1 MQLNYFEINKVL
13 LSFRQTV
20 YFISVYMTYFITLL
34 FFVLLLIFVANC
46 IKISGIN
53 GLTFNFFTRLTLT
66 LTLLISLFSIS
77 VTQGKTVFLIP
88 LLICIGLIYRKK
100 IEFIKPSFKQILSD
114 LKYLIWLIP
123 IYLVQLYLYFN
134 FSSNSPFIPSDDI
147 FYYAGLSEQIIRY
160 SQENRFAF
168 LSEYFPNEFYGISPY
183 HYFELWMNGLLSFFG
198 KLSNA
203 YCLVFVTYPI
213 LIWLFLIG
221 ILSLMENF
229 SIALTKRNFYLPF
242 LLLFFGPVYISFY
255 ETIFNDGNFF
265 ASTVFTIP
273 GFVKQTLSF
282 SYYGQKHLV
291 INILS
296 VLLVLFIFQKNTIAR
311 IVASFGMVSA
321 SFGLFPGIIG
331 GNGLLTLVISKFN
344 KVKKIALILVL
355 SVVFF
360 GIISLNKIPISNEI
374 SQKTF
379 YFSQFLSDLNIKG
392 EVLRIFNKLLSPL
405 VWFSILYLPFII
417 LFLIHLKS
425 LKALNVFK
433 EILYFIIFSYFSG
446 AAFTVILDG
455 INTDQFITNLLPVY
469 NVICISLFLYI
480 VSITNLKKNSIYFL
494 LIVSTNVVFAFQFNQ
509 DFRRNFSKSYS
520 PKTMKR
526 INKLIDP
533 NETISYLLSDD
544 VLKEYDLIHRYNCY
558 PAKYL
563 MASNHFKY
571 FDLNYPYIQ
580 YEKNSSTTAFSPANH
595 LRFFMK
601 EKINND
607 EKFELLQVKFLKR
620 YRIKWLI
627 CDKNTQLPKAI
638 IPLIRELIEDPI
650 SGERI
655 YRLR

>member
-1 MQLNYFEINKVL
+1 MR
-13 LSFRQTV
+13 FRQSV

-34 FFVLLLIFVANC
+34 FFVLLLVFIANC
-46 IKISGIN
+46 IKINGIN
-53 GLTFNFFTRLTLT
+53 GLMFNFFTRLTLT

-77 VTQGKTVFLIP
+77 ITQGKTVFLVP
-88 LLICIGLIYRKK
+88 LLICVGLIYRKK
-100 IEFIKPSFKQILSD
+100 IEFSKPIFKQILSD

-134 FSSNSPFIPSDDI
+134 FNLWSPFIPSDDI
-147 FYYAGLSEQIIRY
+147 FYYAGLSEQINRY

-203 YCLVFVTYPI
+203 YCLLFVTYPI
-213 LIWLFLIG
+213 LIWLFLMG
-221 ILSLMENF
+221 ILSIMENF
-229 SIALTKRNFYLPF
+229 SITLTKRNFYLPF
-242 LLLFFGPVYISFY
+242 LLLFFGPVYSSVY

-265 ASTVFTIP
+265 ESTVFTIP

-282 SYYGQKHLV
+282 SYYGQKHLS

-311 IVASFGMVSA
+311 IVSSFGMVSA

-331 GNGLLTLVISKFN
+331 GNGLLILFISKFN

-355 SVVFF
+355 TIVFF
-360 GIISLNKIPISNEI
+360 GIISLNSIPISDEI

-379 YFSQFLSDLNIKG
+379 YFSQFLTDLNIKG
-392 EVLRIFNKLLSPL
+392 EILRFFNKLLSPL
-405 VWFSILYLPFII
+405 IWFSILYLPFFI
-417 LFLIHLKS
+417 LFLMNFKLLKM
-425 LKALNVFK
+425 LDVFR
-433 EILYFIIFSYFSG
+433 EIKYFLIFSYFSG
-446 AAFTVILDG
+446 TAFTVILDG

-469 NVICISLFLYI
+469 NVVFISLFLYI
-480 VSITNLKKNSIYFL
+480 VSKTSLKKNLIYVL
-494 LIVSTNVVFAFQFNQ
+494 LIVSMNVVFTFQFNQ
-509 DFRRNFSKSYS
+509 DFRRDFSKVYS
-520 PKTMKR
+520 IETMRK
-526 INKLIDP
+526 INKVIDK
-533 NETISYLLSDD
+533 NETIAYLLSND
-544 VLKEYDLIHRYNCY
+544 VLKEYDPIHRYNCY

-563 MASNHFKY
+563 MNSNHFKY
-571 FDLNYPYIQ
+571 FDLNYPFIA
-580 YEKNSSTTAFSPANH
+580 YEKNSSITAFSPANH
-595 LRFFMK
+595 FRFFIK

-607 EKFELLQVKFLKR
+607 EKFELLQVKFLKQ

-627 CDKNTQLPKAI
+627 CNANYQIPKPI
-638 IPLIRELIEDPI
+638 TPLIKELIIDPI